1 MLVYSSFLVRCWTK
15 PDGTLS
21 VQAEQVQSGEQFK
34 GTDLL
39 GLTQWMESIRQRM
52 VASSEIDQGS
62 KPEEPE

>member
-1 MLVYSSFLVRCWTK
+1 MLLYTSFLVRCWTK

-39 GLTQWMESIRQRM
+39 ALMQWMERQRM
-52 VASSEIDQGS
+52 LASPEIE
-62 KPEEPE
+62 KPEIEKGEPE

>member
-21 VQAEQVQSGEQFK
+21 VQAEQVQTGEQFR

-39 GLTQWMESIRQRM
+39 ALTQWMESIRQRM
-52 VASSEIDQGS
+52 VASPEIEPG
-62 KPEEPE
+62 KEEGEQE